1 MSISSILHIFRSTIC
16 VCLINQKNNLEK
28 GTFFSVDN
36 QDKLIFSSSENAKIF
51 EIISP
56 IIPSYQTYSQLR

>member
-1 MSISSILHIFRSTIC
+1 MVLSIPFLLLEGN
-16 VCLINQKNNLEK
+16 LINQKNNLEK

-36 QDKLIFSSSENAKIF
+36 EDELIFSSQNAKIF

-56 IIPSYQTYSQLR
+56 IKPSYRTYYQLR

>member
-1 MSISSILHIFRSTIC
+1 MEGNLRY
-16 VCLINQKNNLEK
+16 QKNNLEK

-36 QDKLIFSSSENAKIF
+36 EDELIFSSSQNAKIF

-56 IIPSYQTYSQLR
+56 IKPSYRTYYQLR